1 MESLTYERA
10 LALAEEIVAE
20 RGPGFV
26 YNPNGEGDCFYVLTT
41 DPRLGDKRM
50 ANPPIGGGVTGCL
63 VGEIISRAGLMT
75 DEIAE
80 ASLSVSELIKG
91 GYLSVDGGKVGR
103 FLNVLQTSQDGGA
116 SWGEALADAKS
127 KAGEVA

>member
-20 RGPGFV
+20 RGSGFV
-26 YNPNGEGDCFYVLTT
+26 YNPGGEGDCFYVPTA

-50 ANPPIGGGVTGCL
+50 IEAPFGGEVTGCL

-80 ASLSVSELIKG
+80 SVMDVPELIERE
-91 GYLSVDGGKVGR
+91 YLSVDGERVEA
-103 FLNVLQTSQDGGA
+103 FLRTLQVRQDDGA
-116 SWGEALADAKS
+116 SWGDALADAKS
-127 KAGEVA
+127 KAREVA

>member
-20 RGPGFV
+20 RGPDFV
-26 YNPNGEGDCFYVLTT
+26 YNSDGKEDCFYVPTT

-50 ANPPIGGGVTGCL
+50 TKAPAGGGVTGCL

-75 DEIAE
+75 DAIAE
-80 ASLSVSELIKG
+80 SFMSVSELIERE
-91 GYLSVDGGKVGR
+91 YLSVDGERVEA
-103 FLNVLQTSQDGGA
+103 FLRTLQVRQDSGT